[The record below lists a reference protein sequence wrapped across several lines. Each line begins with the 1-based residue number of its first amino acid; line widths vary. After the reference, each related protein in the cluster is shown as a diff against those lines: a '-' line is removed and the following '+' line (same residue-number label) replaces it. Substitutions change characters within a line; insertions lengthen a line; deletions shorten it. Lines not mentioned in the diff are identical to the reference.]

1 MKIRHYRR
9 VPQIRINLRHSFLLK
24 PGVHLIITIA
34 VIVQKQSISA
44 IAEPSPCPFNPS
56 NHLKNLKGFIF
67 CLSTASSEST
77 FTLFGMWKRTFQVIP
92 HLEFI
97 QWWHIFHTLSR
108 QSLCILTFYDT
119 TGKKWKAPLYV
130 KMMRKWRNFNWEKR
144 RILFLYVEF

>member
-1 MKIRHYRR
+1 MSGG
-9 VPQIRINLRHSFLLK
+9 NC
-24 PGVHLIITIA
+24 PGGNCPGGNCPRT
-34 VIVQKQSISA
+34 IVQKQSISA

-119 TGKKWKAPLYV
+119 TGKKWKTPLYV
-130 KMMRKWRNFNWEKR
+130 KMMRKWRNFNWEKKENSIPLC
-144 RILFLYVEF
+144 RILMV